1 MSAISHDAI
10 PGLHGQPLPFDAH
23 EPDASNPTEDIA
35 DEITSEL
42 AGVPARLVA
51 ERRDDPPSEAG
62 SVAESEPAAQPAVGS
77 VLRDRYVLESLIG
90 GGGTAMV
97 YQALD
102 RRRDDATAGRPQVAV
117 KLLRPERRWDPRSIG
132 RLQREFRQTQAVAH
146 PGVIRFFDLDCDR
159 GSWFIVME
167 LLGGESLAA
176 ALRRAAPAGLQRKRA
191 LAVCAGVADALAHA
205 HARGVVH
212 GDVKPANIFI
222 TETGDPRLL
231 DFGAAPSPDDPP
243 EPVAATRAYASPE
256 VQGGAPAGARD
267 DVFSLACVA
276 CESLSGAHPF
286 GRSRAKAAADLG
298 ALPSRPQGLDD
309 ATWQVLLRALDI
321 DRLRRPD
328 MVGLARALRQAANP
342 VTTPRAAVATLPVVA
357 AVSLPAQAS
366 IPVPSAADPPAA
378 KRPRLVAGAVIAA
391 ALALVLGILIGRLGP
406 DAESSAAAPPS
417 SSPAILAQAAPP
429 ALPADVA
436 ATGPDAERRPEPS
449 EPRTAADETSKT
461 APAPTGQIGFD
472 LPAMAVSNRAVVAA
486 IPLRH
491 ATPGGT
497 PRDARVNWRI
507 IEGSARPG
515 QDYGG
520 PESGVESFVSG
531 NTFRILY
538 VPIVANPATT
548 RDRTFVVELTGASPG
563 VQLVRPSRVAVTILG
578 DS

>member
-23 EPDASNPTEDIA
+23 EPDVSHPTEDIA

-42 AGVPARLVA
+42 AGVPARVVA
-51 ERRDDPPSEAG
+51 ERRDAPPAEAG
-62 SVAESEPAAQPAVGS
+62 SAAESEPAAHPAVGS
-77 VLRDRYVLESLIG
+77 VLRERYVLESLIG

-102 RRRDDATAGRPQVAV
+102 RRRDDAIAGRAQVAV

-176 ALRRAAPAGLQRKRA
+176 ALRRAAPAGLRRKRA

-222 TETGDPRLL
+222 TETGDARLL
-231 DFGAAPSPDDPP
+231 DFGVAPSPDDPP

-256 VQGGAPAGARD
+256 VQGGALAGARD

-276 CESLSGAHPF
+276 CESLSGEHPF
-286 GRSRAKAAADLG
+286 GRSRAKAAADPG

-309 ATWQVLLRALDI
+309 ATWQALLRALDI

-328 MVGLARALRQAANP
+328 MVELARALRHAANP
-342 VTTPRAAVATLPVVA
+342 VTSPRAPVAALPVMA
-357 AVSLPAQAS
+357 AVSLPAQS
-366 IPVPSAADPPAA
+366 STPVPAAADPPAA

-391 ALALVLGILIGRLGP
+391 ALALVLGILIGRLDP
-406 DAESSAAAPPS
+406 DAESSAVAPPS
-417 SSPAILAQAAPP
+417 KTPAILAQAAPP
-429 ALPADVA
+429 ALPAA
-436 ATGPDAERRPEPS
+436 ATEPDAERRPGAS
-449 EPRTAADETSKT
+449 EPGTAADKTKETP
-461 APAPTGQIGFD
+461 PAPTGQIGFD
-472 LPAMAVSNRAVVAA
+472 LPAMSVSNRAVVAA

-491 ATPGGT
+491 ASLGGT